1 MSGRMQFLKAQWDAV
16 LALFAAIAVTVLSAT
31 NTIDDP
37 EVPEYTLGVL
47 TLLCITI
54 VKDRH
59 ARSTDVGWG
68 RRVLD
73 SLASI
78 ETRQRSAEEVT
89 GLTPPTIGRELAGAW
104 KTATRWRFKGGTGT
118 YLRAQTLPGLVR
130 HSRPA
135 DVSIEII
142 APDDT
147 DVCKRY
153 GYHRSRPKSQTSDD
167 DGSMKWAPNEVRIE
181 AYATIIA
188 AIWYTQHTTI
198 RAHVALS
205 SAMSSLRYDL
215 CDDFVIVTDD
225 GPDSRALSID
235 GESGYFS
242 TVEQELRFSFE
253 QARTLTIAGTHI
265 SRDIAPDDVRRALS
279 GLKGLRHD
287 DAFLTNDVC
296 SLIARRAISE
306 EHAVELGFDSG
317 GAKNPYPQEREG
329 AA

>member
-78 ETRQRSAEEVT
+78 ER
-89 GLTPPTIGRELAGAW
+89 G
-104 KTATRWRFKGGTGT
+104 
-118 YLRAQTLPGLVR
+118 AQTVPGLVR